1 VANLVAVGAGRPF
14 WEHRRDRAIVVI
26 VILVIFVIFVIFATI
41 FLDSGQAIICPQRT
55 TACY

>member
-26 VILVIFVIFVIFATI
+26 IILVIFVIFATI

-55 TACY
+55 TACN